1 MASSEKREQMVF
13 THTEEVDIPHNHH
26 LVILDGSERG
36 LQALAAKITGMPA
49 TSARRKGWF
58 ARAIVDPL
66 RNMMGAES
74 RKQQDPL
81 MLPPAVV
88 GGEHA

>member
-1 MASSEKREQMVF
+1 MGKPAELLQG
-13 THTEEVDIPHNHH
+13 TLD
-26 LVILDGSERG
+26 LLILRTLE
-36 LQALAAKITGMPA
+36 LQALAAKMTGMPA

-66 RNMMGAES
+66 KSMMGGES
-74 RKQQDPL
+74 RREKDPL

>member
-1 MASSEKREQMVF
+1 VIDSINSGR
-13 THTEEVDIPHNHH
+13 P
-26 LVILDGSERG
+26 VILDESCTYTLE
-36 LQALAAKITGMPA
+36 LQALAAKMTGLPA

-58 ARAIVDPL
+58 SRAIVDPL
-66 RNMMGAES
+66 KNMMGGES
-74 RKQQDPL
+74 RRAKDPL